1 MFHIK
6 SISRTRVNRRDDWRP
21 GLPLRLLGARL
32 RRGGVN
38 VLDGIDLTFEPARS
52 YVILGASGAGKSSLL
67 RLLNRLDDPTEGS
80 VLIGDDPLTD
90 RPARTLRRKIGMV
103 FQAPRGLPGSVA
115 ENLLYPFE
123 IHGVAR
129 PPDVVLSD
137 LLAEVGLDRS
147 WLDRDV
153 SALSGGERQ
162 RLALATALAAD
173 PEILC
178 LDEPTSALD
187 PAATRVVVELL
198 ANRATKNGLRTI
210 VVTHQREHAA
220 RFGAIA
226 VVLEKGRVADL
237 GPTSEVLARTAPAAW
252 DPTEPAERSDALQQF
267 NY

>member
-1 MFHIK
+1 MFYMK
-6 SISRTRVNRRDDWRP
+6 SISRTRANRRHDWRS
-21 GLPLRLLGARL
+21 GLPLRLIGARL

-67 RLLNRLDDPTEGS
+67 RLLNRLDDPTDGS
-80 VLIGDDPLTD
+80 VLLGDESLAD
-90 RPARTLRRKIGMV
+90 RPARTVRRKIGMV

-115 ENLLYPFE
+115 DNLLYPFE
-123 IHGVAR
+123 IHGVT
-129 PPDVVLSD
+129 PPTDASLSD

-162 RLALATALAAD
+162 RLAIATALAAD

-187 PAATRVVVELL
+187 PAAARIVVELL
-198 ANRATKNGLRTI
+198 ANRAADNGLRTI
-210 VVTHQREHAA
+210 VVTHQREQAA

-226 VVLEKGRVADL
+226 VVLERGRVVDL
-237 GPTSEVLARTAPAAW
+237 GPTAEVLTRTAPAAW
-252 DPTEPAERSDALQQF
+252 DPIERSDDS
-267 NY
+267 